1 MRKVAPEVKR
11 SARVPSPNEGNTSIS
26 EEYARAADYRYL
38 PIWKRALFKIKV
50 RAALQIIGEELMVFG
65 TSNELSPNPT
75 DKDNLEAFLTRKANR
90 RASLREMTTGT
101 SESPAA
107 KRCLL
112 HPDSAFKKVWNSMLA
127 LLLIYTALIMPY
139 RLAFSEQVFWDVWTD
154 ADLAI
159 DGVFLLDVVVNFF
172 SMYVRADGT
181 LETGHRRIVRG
192 YVTRW
197 FLVDLASS
205 FPITLVDYYTGGD
218 ADLRGKYNSMVRLA
232 RLPRLY
238 KLLRIVRILKVLKH
252 YSNSPVFLALH
263 DCLQINSRLW
273 KLVKF
278 LLSVLLCVHIF
289 GCLWYFTA
297 RIVDFDVTCWVVRT
311 GSLDSSDLHKYL
323 LAIYWAISTAATVGY
338 GDIVPYTSM
347 EVLLAVSWMVV
358 GVGFY
363 SYTVGSLSSFL
374 TSIDTRDSVLAMKLA
389 AVTEFSKETGI
400 SQEIR
405 NKLREA
411 VKYNAYRMGNV
422 WSDKHSL
429 FTELPKAL
437 KYEVVWSVYE
447 GAVKDFA
454 VFSLFDSA
462 FVAALVPLLVPLR
475 LEDGEYVYNAGD
487 YPDEV
492 FFILHGRINFVLQ
505 PSEIAYKSF
514 LRGSYIGEIELFQK
528 VNRLNSA
535 LCFGIGE
542 LLVLSKPDF
551 ARILAEF
558 PVDAK
563 EFRRLAFERASR
575 NKQAYLETL
584 ELLKMK
590 AALGSLDI
598 LAGRDRILNVEN
610 ELDSEVPIAEQ
621 FQARLT
627 ALQEEAKSHLLGL
640 LKLGETV
647 LKAQEL
653 LQTLLETTDRPPF
666 VELAERTVQEVSTEE
681 EGVGNYV

>member
-1 MRKVAPEVKR
+1 MRKVVPEVKKN
-11 SARVPSPNEGNTSIS
+11 ARANEGHTSIS
-26 EEYARAADYRYL
+26 EEYARASDYHYL

-75 DKDNLEAFLTRKANR
+75 DKEDLETFLTRKANR
-90 RASLREMTTGT
+90 RESLREMTTGA

-107 KRCLL
+107 NSWLL
-112 HPDSAFKKVWNSMLA
+112 HPDSAFKKVWNSLLA
-127 LLLIYTALIMPY
+127 LLLMYTALIMPY
-139 RLAFSEQVFWDVWTD
+139 RLAFSEQVFWDGWTA
-154 ADLAI
+154 ADVAI
-159 DGVFLLDVVVNFF
+159 DGVFLLDIGVNFF

-181 LETGHRRIVRG
+181 LETKHRKIVRG
-192 YVTRW
+192 YLMRW

-205 FPITLVDYYTGGD
+205 FPITVVDYYTGGD
-218 ADLRGKYNSMVRLA
+218 GSVRGKYNSMIRLA

-252 YSNSPVFLALH
+252 YSNSPVFLALQ
-263 DCLQINSRLW
+263 DCLQLNSRLW

-297 RIVDFDVTCWVVRT
+297 RLVDFEVTCWVVRI
-311 GSLDSSDLHKYL
+311 GSVDSSDLHKYL
-323 LAIYWAISTAATVGY
+323 QAIYWAISTAATVGY
-338 GDIVPYTSM
+338 GDIVPYTSL

-374 TSIDTRDSVLAMKLA
+374 TSIDTRDSVLAMKLS
-389 AVTEFSKETGI
+389 AVTEFAKETGI

-411 VKYNAYRMGNV
+411 VKYNAFRMGNV

-437 KYEVVWSVYE
+437 KHEVVWSVYE

-475 LEDGEYVYNAGD
+475 LEDGEYVYHAGD

-492 FFILHGRINFVLQ
+492 FFILYGRVNFVLQ

-535 LCFGIGE
+535 LCYGIGE
-542 LLVLSKPDF
+542 LLVLSKPDLNKV
-551 ARILAEF
+551 LADF
-558 PVDAK
+558 PVEAK

-590 AALGSLDI
+590 ATMGSLDI
-598 LAGRDRILNVEN
+598 LAGRDRILNVQN
-610 ELDSEVPIAEQ
+610 ELDFEVPTTEQ
-621 FQARLT
+621 LQVRLT
-627 ALQEEAKSHLLGL
+627 VLQEEAKSHILGL
-640 LKLGETV
+640 LELGETV
-647 LKAQEL
+647 LKTQEL
-653 LQTLLETTDRPPF
+653 LRSLLETTDRPPF

-681 EGVGNYV
+681 EGVGN